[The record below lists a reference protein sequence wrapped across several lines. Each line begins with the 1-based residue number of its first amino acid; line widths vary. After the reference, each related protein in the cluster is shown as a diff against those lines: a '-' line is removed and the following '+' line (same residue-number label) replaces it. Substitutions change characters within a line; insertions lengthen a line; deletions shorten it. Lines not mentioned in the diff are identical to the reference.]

1 MDFEEYKRR
10 YYANPQ
16 PAPRFPF
23 KGIAGIAL
31 YIADYAAA
39 IRFYTDVLGPP
50 AYVEGENTHG
60 WRIGD
65 AWLTV
70 FPAKAGAPAN
80 VDFTV
85 MMESPAA
92 AEALHA
98 AFLAAGATGAP
109 PSDQLI
115 YEPLRYCPVT
125 DPFGTQI
132 LIVARL
138 EKPSTSG

>member
-16 PAPRFPF
+16 PAPRYSFQ
-23 KGIAGIAL
+23 GIAGLAI
-31 YIADYAAA
+31 YIEEYEAA

-50 AYVEGENTHG
+50 GYVEGENTHG

-80 VDFTV
+80 VDVTL
-85 MMESPAA
+85 MLDSPAA
-92 AEALHA
+92 AEALQA
-98 AFLAAGATGAP
+98 AFLAAGATGQP
-109 PSDQLI
+109 PSDQLM
-115 YEPLRYCPVT
+115 YEPLRYCGIT

-138 EKPSTSG
+138 GD